1 MTTTK
6 SVLTPTILAASL
18 MAAFG
23 NAWSADAAVDELI
36 KPSSSVSIGVGGWND
51 NRAKLGAFDAMR
63 KKDSYLLLDADIRKR
78 DDATGTWTN
87 LTINNLGSSNREIRG
102 EYLRQGG
109 YGVTIEYS
117 EFQSKAPYTINTNQL
132 GMGTNTQTT
141 GTNIPNT
148 AIGSGSNYQ
157 FGTDRD
163 KLGFSFFK
171 NLIENLDLNVK
182 VSSENKKGNR
192 ITANGTPALFVA
204 DLIDW
209 KTTKAEASLDYKGDL
224 LRLSGGYSASWFK
237 NNNPLG
243 YVSLGGLA
251 GQLMTQPLDNE
262 AHQAFLGGSYDFT
275 PTTKAN
281 FKVAYTKGTQ
291 NEPLATTSSLINATT
306 ANIPNIQG
314 RVDTTLVQFGLTAR
328 PMPKLSLV
336 ANLRYQDVKD
346 KTPQY
351 TVVRSTNNAANL
363 NMNTTPYSYK
373 TTTGKLEATYR
384 LPENY
389 SLVAGAEYKAQTRSV
404 FTTMGAAA
412 YNPYVPMR
420 ERNKELTYQMQVR
433 KSLSETLNGSLAYL
447 QGTRTGSDYQAST
460 QAQTNLVS
468 PVNTADRDREKLR
481 FAMDWSPVE
490 KLGVQFSAE
499 TAQDRY
505 GSASRS
511 HGLHRG
517 SANTYSFDLSYQIS
531 DAWQVSG
538 WYSRNTNNAHFRN
551 STSATVSNIQKQN
564 DTGDLI
570 GLKLHGSINSKTT
583 TGAELTHSND
593 RTAFD
598 LSTSNGAATG
608 AVAPDISSKVT
619 RLKLFANHN
628 LQKNSDIR
636 FDVGY
641 EKWQTNDWQW
651 NYTTGLPWQFGT
663 ATDGTTVITTPKQDA
678 TFVSVRYIY
687 KFQ

>member
-18 MAAFG
+18 MTAYGSAWAA
-23 NAWSADAAVDELI
+23 DEAVNELI

-51 NRAKLGAFDAMR
+51 DRAKLGTFDAMR
-63 KKDSYLLLDADIRKR
+63 KKNSYLLLDADIRKR

-87 LTINNLGSSNREIRG
+87 LSINNLGTNNREIRG
-102 EYLRQGG
+102 EYLQQGG
-109 YGVTIEYS
+109 YGVTLEYS

-132 GMGTNTQTT
+132 GIGTNAQTT
-141 GTNIPNT
+141 GANILNT
-148 AIGSGSNYQ
+148 AIGSGTNYQ

-171 NLIENLDLNVK
+171 NLMENLDLNVK
-182 VSSENKKGNR
+182 ASSENKKGNR

-237 NNNPLG
+237 NNNSLG

-251 GQLMTQPLDNE
+251 GSLMTQPLDNE

-281 FKVAYTKGTQ
+281 FKIAYTKGTQ
-291 NEPLATTSSLINATT
+291 NEALATTSSLINATT
-306 ANIPNIQG
+306 ANIPSVQG
-314 RVDTTLVQFGLTAR
+314 RIDTTLIQFGLTAR

-351 TVVRSTNNAANL
+351 GVVRSTNNAANL
-363 NMNTTPYSYK
+363 TMNTTPYSYK
-373 TTTGKLEATYR
+373 TTTGKLEGTYR

-389 SLVAGAEYKAQTRSV
+389 SVTAGADYRAQTRSV
-404 FTTMGAAA
+404 FTSIEGVA

-420 ERNKELTYQMQVR
+420 DRNKELTYQLQLR

-447 QGTRTGSDYQAST
+447 QATRTGSDYQAST
-460 QAQTNLVS
+460 RAQTDLVS

-481 FAMDWSPVE
+481 LAMDWSPAE

-499 TAQDRY
+499 AAQDKY
-505 GSASRS
+505 GDVARS

-517 SANTYSFDLSYQIS
+517 SANTISLDISYQIS
-531 DAWQVSG
+531 DAWQASG

-564 DTGDLI
+564 DTGDAI
-570 GLKLHGSINSKTT
+570 GLKLQGAINSSTT
-583 TGAELTHSND
+583 TGAELTYSND

-598 LSTSNGAATG
+598 LSISNGAATG
-608 AVAPDISSKVT
+608 VVAPDISSKVT
-619 RLKLFANHN
+619 RLKLFANHA

-636 FDVGY
+636 FDLVY

-651 NYTTGLPWQFGT
+651 TYTSGLPWQYGV
-663 ATDGTTVITTPKQDA
+663 ATDGSTVITTPKQDA
-678 TFVSVRYIY
+678 AFLSVRYLY

>member
-1 MTTTK
+1 MATTK
-6 SVLTPTILAASL
+6 LVLTPTILAASL
-18 MAAFG
+18 MAAYG
-23 NAWSADAAVDELI
+23 SAWSADEAVNELI
-36 KPSSSVSIGVGGWND
+36 KPSSSVSIGVGGWSAD
-51 NRAKLGAFDAMR
+51 RAKLGTFDAMR
-63 KKDSYLLLDADIRKR
+63 KKGGYLLLDADIRKR
-78 DDATGTWTN
+78 DEATGTWAN
-87 LTINNLGSSNREIRG
+87 LSINNLGTDNREIRG
-102 EYLRQGG
+102 EYFQQGSHG
-109 YGVTIEYS
+109 LTLDYS

-132 GMGTNTQTT
+132 GIGTNAQTT
-141 GTNIPNT
+141 GTNILNT
-148 AIGSGSNYQ
+148 AIGSGTNYQ

-171 NLIENLDLNVK
+171 NLMENLDLNIK

-224 LRLSGGYSASWFK
+224 LRLYGGYSASWFK
-237 NNNPLG
+237 NNNSLG

-262 AHQAFLGGSYDFT
+262 AHQTHFGGSYDFT
-275 PTTKAN
+275 PTTKVN

-291 NEPLATTSSLINATT
+291 NEALATTSSLINATT
-306 ANIPNIQG
+306 ANIPSVQG

-328 PMPKLSLV
+328 PMPKLSMV
-336 ANLRYQDVKD
+336 ASLRYQDVKD

-351 TVVRSTNNAANL
+351 TVVRSTNNGANL
-363 NMNTTPYSYK
+363 NMNTTPYSYR
-373 TTTGKLEATYR
+373 TTTGKLEGTYR

-389 SLVAGAEYKAQTRSV
+389 SLIAGAEYRAQTRSV

-420 ERNKELTYQMQVR
+420 DRNKELTYQLQLR

-447 QGTRTGSDYQAST
+447 QATRTGSNYQAST
-460 QAQTNLVS
+460 QNQTNLVS

-481 FAMDWSPVE
+481 LTMDWSPAE

-499 TAQDRY
+499 TAQDKY
-505 GSASRS
+505 GDVARS

-517 SANTYSFDLSYQIS
+517 SANTYSLDVSYQMS

-538 WYSRNTNNAHFRN
+538 WYSYNTNNAHFRN
-551 STSATVSNIQKQN
+551 STSATLSNIQKQN
-564 DTGDLI
+564 DTGDSI
-570 GLKLHGSINSKTT
+570 GLKLQGAINSSTM
-583 TGAELTHSND
+583 TGAELTYSND
-593 RTAFD
+593 KTAFD

-619 RLKLFANHN
+619 RLKLFANHT

-636 FDVGY
+636 FDLGY

-651 NYTTGLPWQFGT
+651 TYTSGLPWQYGT
-663 ATDGTTVITTPKQDA
+663 ATDGTTVITTPKQNA
-678 TFVSVRYIY
+678 TFLSVRYLY